1 VIAVAHNRG
10 RDFDF
15 SFSFSR
21 FLEPA
26 LPIMTEML
34 EIIDHSPAKERNTFF
49 V

>member
-10 RDFDF
+10 RDF

-21 FLEPA
+21 FFEPA